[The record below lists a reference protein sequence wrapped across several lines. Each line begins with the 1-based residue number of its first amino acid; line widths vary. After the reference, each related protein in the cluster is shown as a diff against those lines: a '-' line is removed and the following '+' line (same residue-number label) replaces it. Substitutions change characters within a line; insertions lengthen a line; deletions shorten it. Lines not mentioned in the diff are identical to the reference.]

1 MKKFIILFFFIIFF
15 NTIFSIDFT
24 KDTFKYETDKIK
36 CIYEY
41 PKFNGE
47 RYNEV
52 NKIIKEKIKNMF
64 EKDYSE
70 LVKSSKE
77 DTFFSELTFFSDLS
91 CSIFALNNDYISIRF
106 YNESYAG
113 GAHPSHNYFSFNYDL
128 NSKKE
133 INLKEYYKLKK
144 DRLKKL
150 ADFCEKDIKNQ
161 MKEKITE
168 DIQFSIQLDF
178 ETFEVFNIN
187 ENGIYFTFNEY
198 SILPY
203 YLGSYTVFI
212 PQENFLEL
220 IK

>member
-36 CIYEY
+36 IIYEY
-41 PKFNGE
+41 PMFKEEKF
-47 RYNEV
+47 NEV
-52 NKIIKEKIKNMF
+52 NGIIKEKIRNMF
-64 EKDYSE
+64 EKDYGE
-70 LVKSSKE
+70 IVKISKE
-77 DTFFSELTFFSDLS
+77 DTFFQKLVFFSDLS
-91 CSIFALNNDYISIRF
+91 CSIFGISNDYVSIRF
-106 YNESYAG
+106 YNESYTG
-113 GAHPSHNYFSFNYDL
+113 GAHPVHYYFPFNFDL

-133 INLKEYYKLKK
+133 VDLKEYYKLKK

-161 MKEKITE
+161 MKENITE
-168 DIQFSIQLDF
+168 DVQFSIPLDF
-178 ETFEVFNIN
+178 ETFKVFNIN

-212 PQENFLEL
+212 PKEKFLEL